1 MTELDQS
8 EGSVEK
14 KENGCPETERKIFR
28 KEKAHEPFNL
38 MNGWIRLTVSITPPV
53 TPKMTPA
60 PV

>member
-38 MNGWIRLTVSITPPV
+38 MNGWIRLTVGNVHQI
-53 TPKMTPA
+53 
-60 PV
+60 